1 MWRERKTDRQK
12 QRDTETLRHR
22 DRERQR
28 KLNSLLISEHV
39 H

>member
-28 KLNSLLISEHV
+28 KLNSLLISEPV